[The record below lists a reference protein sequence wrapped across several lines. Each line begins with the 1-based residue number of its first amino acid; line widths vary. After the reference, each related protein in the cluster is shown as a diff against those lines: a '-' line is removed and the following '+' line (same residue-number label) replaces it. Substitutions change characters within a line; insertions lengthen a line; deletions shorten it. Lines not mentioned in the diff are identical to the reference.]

1 MNKTKTKGLILI
13 SLFAALTA
21 IGAFIKI
28 PIPYV
33 PITLQ
38 LLFCVYSGIL
48 LGQDGAV
55 FSLLYLAVGLIGIP
69 IFTNRRA
76 FICFAAH
83 LWIPGGVCSVL
94 LYNWQTYRKSTGI
107 QILQGVWRSPGR
119 DYWAL
124 HMRADPSLHHSE
136 LLPA

>member
-1 MNKTKTKGLILI
+1 MNKTRTKGLILI

-48 LGQDGAV
+48 LGARWGLYSQ
-55 FSLLYLAVGLIGIP
+55 LLYLAIGLIGIP
-69 IFTNRRA
+69 IFTNGGGPSYVLQPT
-76 FICFAAH
+76 FGYLVGFA
-83 LWIPGGVCSVL
+83 LCSYIV
-94 LYNWQTYRKSTGI
+94 
-107 QILQGVWRSPGR
+107 GR
-119 DYWAL
+119 L
-124 HMRADPSLHHSE
+124 TENLRE
-136 LLPA
+136 CKF

>member
-38 LLFCVYSGIL
+38 LLFAYIPGYSW
-48 LGQDGAV
+48 GQDGGCIL
-55 FSLLYLAVGLIGIP
+55 SYYIWLLG
-69 IFTNRRA
+69 
-76 FICFAAH
+76 
-83 LWIPGGVCSVL
+83 
-94 LYNWQTYRKSTGI
+94 
-107 QILQGVWRSPGR
+107 
-119 DYWAL
+119 
-124 HMRADPSLHHSE
+124 
-136 LLPA
+136 